1 MTDDADRPPPPPSS
15 SSASSSA
22 SSSVAT
28 LLAGT
33 EALAGDAALKDIA
46 TRVFE
51 FTQFLLDD
59 DENLT
64 KVGNLD
70 GEARARLQA
79 RCLEL
84 LGAAP
89 AGAAADA
96 TDDGAA
102 P

>member
-1 MTDDADRPPPPPSS
+1 M
-15 SSASSSA
+15 
-22 SSSVAT
+22 AT